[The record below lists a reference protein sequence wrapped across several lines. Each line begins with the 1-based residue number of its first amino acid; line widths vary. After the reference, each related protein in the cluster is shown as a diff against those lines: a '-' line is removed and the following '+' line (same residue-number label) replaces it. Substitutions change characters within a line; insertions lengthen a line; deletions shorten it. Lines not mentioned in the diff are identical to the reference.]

1 MTPHQRIAV
10 ALRGEMPDRVPVM
23 LHNFMMAARET
34 GVTMEQFRNDARV
47 MADAFIR
54 SVEKYELDGIM
65 IDVDTV
71 TLAGALGARI
81 QFPEDEPAVTTG
93 GRLDRLEDVKKLPPA
108 NVENYPVLQNW
119 LEATRRI
126 KEHFGDEIFVRGNCD
141 QAPFTLAGMVR
152 GSAEWMVD
160 LATTEDESILFELL
174 DYCADASIQFLRLM
188 AQTGADMVSNGDS
201 PAGPELI
208 SPRMYRHF
216 ALPYEQRMAQEAHNL
231 GLPYALHICGNT
243 ERILTDMVEVG
254 ADAYELD
261 YKTETRKVF
270 DVLHGRATLIGNI
283 DPSGVLALGSPDT
296 VREAT
301 LDLLQVFGQS
311 PRFILNAGCALPA
324 TTPPENLRTLIET
337 ARSFR

>member
-1 MTPHQRIAV
+1 MTPYQRIAA

-23 LHNFMMAARET
+23 LHNFMMAAREI
-34 GVTMEQFRNDARV
+34 GVTMDQFRSDARV

-54 SVEKYELDGIM
+54 SVETYELDGIM

-71 TLAGALGARI
+71 TLAGALGARV

-93 GRLDRLEDVKKLPPA
+93 GRLESLADVRRMGPP
-108 NVENYPVLQNW
+108 NVENYAVLQNW
-119 LEATRRI
+119 LEATRLI
-126 KEHFGDEIFVRGNCD
+126 KEHFGDEVYVRGNCD

-174 DYCADASIQFLRLM
+174 DYCAEASIQFLRLM

-208 SPRMYRHF
+208 SPRMYRRF

-243 ERILTDMVEVG
+243 ERILSDMVEVG

-261 YKTETRKVF
+261 YKTDTRKVHE
-270 DVLHGRATLIGNI
+270 VLHDRATLIGNI

-296 VREAT
+296 VRKAT
-301 LDLLQVFGQS
+301 LDLLQVFGNS

-324 TTPPENLRTLIET
+324 TTPPQNLRTLIET